1 MQGPHP
7 CPKPT
12 LSGRTACPAQA
23 GINAPTTLPAA
34 VYPGQVTSDDQTGPG
49 IGEDPGEESIR
60 ARGEQAVGDLAQALL
75 ENPVFNGALSAAF
88 GARERAIEA
97 QQAAMEAL
105 NLPSAAEVERL
116 ERRLRSLSHRLES
129 VEEQIDEV
137 ARDVSA
143 IRRRLDNEV
152 SVGADQ
158 SRLEVED

>member
-1 MQGPHP
+1 
-7 CPKPT
+7 
-12 LSGRTACPAQA
+12 LAV
-23 GINAPTTLPAA
+23 A
-34 VYPGQVTSDDQTGPG
+34 VYPGAVTSDWQGD
-49 IGEDPGEESIR
+49 EDDPGQEGIR

-75 ENPVFNGALSAAF
+75 DNPMFNGALSAAF

-97 QQAAMEAL
+97 QRAAMEAL
-105 NLPSAAEVERL
+105 NLPSADEVERL

-129 VEEQIDEV
+129 VEEQIDSV

-158 SRLEVED
+158 SRLQVED

>member
-1 MQGPHP
+1 M
-7 CPKPT
+7 
-12 LSGRTACPAQA
+12 SGERQSDE
-23 GINAPTTLPAA
+23 ND
-34 VYPGQVTSDDQTGPG
+34 PGQEG
-49 IGEDPGEESIR
+49 IR

-75 ENPVFNGALSAAF
+75 DNPMFSGALSAAF

-97 QQAAMEAL
+97 QKVAMEAL

-129 VEEQIDEV
+129 VEEQIDGV
-137 ARDVSA
+137 AEDIRA

-158 SRLEVED
+158 SRLKVED

>member
-1 MQGPHP
+1 
-7 CPKPT
+7 
-12 LSGRTACPAQA
+12 LA
-23 GINAPTTLPAA
+23 AA
-34 VYPGQVTSDDQTGPG
+34 VYPGAVASDPRSD
-49 IGEDPGEESIR
+49 EDDPGQEGIR

-75 ENPVFNGALSAAF
+75 DNPMFSGALSAAF

-97 QQAAMEAL
+97 QRVAMEAL
-105 NLPSAAEVERL
+105 NLPSADEVERL

-129 VEEQIDEV
+129 VEEQIDSV

-158 SRLEVED
+158 SRLQVED